1 MITEKSKQ
9 PVAKRFDEERPAVR
23 QRISRALRLGSL
35 RTRLLVAFVLLVLL
49 PSVAISTVT
58 AVVSFRNGLQ
68 QVFNQLESV
77 ATLKEAEVE
86 AFVNSLKS
94 NLVIALSGQTTM
106 QHVKVLLEEEPADP
120 EDYREAHT
128 ELRTR
133 FQQITKPTGQF
144 DELFI
149 MDLRG
154 RVVLSNDISQE
165 GRIYGYLPYFQ
176 EGLKG
181 EHVYPPF
188 KHQSLDQVSVFA
200 VRPIKDEQQQVLGVM
215 AGRASMARLSEIMLE
230 RAGLGQTGETY
241 LVRSNYTMLTE
252 SRFVEKED
260 IYVRTKGVEAAVGT
274 RGNGYGMYADYRDV
288 PIIEVYHWLPDLQ
301 AVLVAKQDQ
310 SEAFGAAYRTLAINV
325 GVGLASVLLAVV
337 ASLFAARGI
346 TAPITQLI
354 KVTDRISMGDLDVA
368 VGVTSKGEIGDLA
381 QSIERMRI
389 SLKAALERLRRKA

>member
-1 MITEKSKQ
+1 MMTEKSRQ
-9 PVAKRFDEERPAVR
+9 PVAKRFDEERPAAR
-23 QRISRALRLGSL
+23 QQISRALRLGSL

-49 PSVAISTVT
+49 PSVAISAVT

-94 NLVIALSGQTTM
+94 DLVIALSGQTTM

-120 EDYREAHT
+120 EDAQEAYT

-149 MDLRG
+149 MDLQG

-165 GRIYGYLPYFQ
+165 GRLYGYLPYFQ

-188 KHQSLDQVSVFA
+188 KHPSLDQVSVFA

-337 ASLFAARGI
+337 ASLFAARSI

-381 QSIERMRI
+381 QSVERMRI
-389 SLKAALERLRRKA
+389 SLKAALERLRREA